1 MPTTTETRARL
12 NDALDHARTSAQ
24 ELLGALSDAAA
35 RQGGAIMADLE
46 ALPPRA
52 KAIADAIA
60 HSFDQQSMATQHA
73 VGEARTALEA
83 TATQAGLAFKSSGQ
97 AAEIAM
103 QQAIAEARASVQK
116 LGDAI
121 AAGHASKP

>member
-1 MPTTTETRARL
+1 
-12 NDALDHARTSAQ
+12 
-24 ELLGALSDAAA
+24 
-35 RQGGAIMADLE
+35 
-46 ALPPRA
+46 
-52 KAIADAIA
+52 
-60 HSFDQQSMATQHA
+60 MATQHA